1 MITPGTAHAIDD
13 LEFSARTIVES
24 FRSGLHRSP
33 FHGFAAEFS
42 QHRSY
47 RPGDDLKY
55 LDWKILARTDRLYT
69 RQFKEATNLSV
80 MLVVDASASMDFPA
94 PSANA
99 VSKFTFGVL
108 VAAAL
113 AYLIIEQGDAAGMIT
128 MADGKFVYLPA
139 RGGRSRRAPGAF
151 PQAGHPP

>member
-80 MLVVDASASMDFPA
+80 MLVVDASGSMDFPA
-94 PSANA
+94 RQ
-99 VSKFTFGVL
+99 VRFEVH
-108 VAAAL
+108 
-113 AYLIIEQGDAAGMIT
+113 IWRAG
-128 MADGKFVYLPA
+128 G
-139 RGGRSRRAPGAF
+139 SRPRLSDHRTG
-151 PQAGHPP
+151 